1 MTCAGY
7 NPVCVVLS
15 LVETVARKLFA
26 GVPAAKFAID
36 SLVPTTPAVGMN
48 VSDVLPPPSTV
59 PTTKAWLD
67 HGGAASPALLAVPF
81 AVLAVLWHEGGRF
94 HPHLTVALFLVAYLG
109 ETPLLGVPA
118 CALHHPVTA
127 LDLVLPRLLAG
138 ERIGKLELA
147 LLGHGGL
154 CRDCPQC
161 SYPHC
166 PFGKGT

>member
-1 MTCAGY
+1 MLTWIVACRCAVTEPLSINSTMTCAGY

-67 HGGAASPALLAVPF
+67 HGD
-81 AVLAVLWHEGGRF
+81 
-94 HPHLTVALFLVAYLG
+94 
-109 ETPLLGVPA
+109 GVVSM
-118 CALHHPVTA
+118 VTTSGPDDA
-127 LDLVLPRLLAG
+127 PG
-138 ERIGKLELA
+138 
-147 LLGHGGL
+147 
-154 CRDCPQC
+154 
-161 SYPHC
+161 
-166 PFGKGT
+166 